1 VRKTGQTVIGGLL
14 LLVLAAYFFMPFSR
28 WNGLAS
34 ASLLAAHLFYLI
46 KAFRFPAKRPKR
58 VRVEMAVYAVL
69 LMILLPV
76 PASRGIPLF
85 AWVFLGGNILN
96 LWVRVFYPP
105 PGKKEPG
112 KGL

>member
-1 VRKTGQTVIGGLL
+1 MIGGLL

-28 WNGLAS
+28 WNGLATGI
-34 ASLLAAHLFYLI
+34 LLIAHLFYLI
-46 KAFRFPAKRPKR
+46 SAFRLPAKRSKKIR
-58 VRVEMAVYAVL
+58 TEMAAYAVV
-69 LMILLPV
+69 LMLIPAVL
-76 PASRGIPLF
+76 ASRNIPLF